1 MLAEGVVVRCW
12 RWCRGIGRAAGV
24 VAVESGKQERAAKA
38 WEELQASLEPE
49 VRRAYLIGPGAVVSV
64 VRTLF
69 ERCLAVTMTM
79 AEAIT
84 EDQVASLERRI
95 RSLEAARK
103 KDSHNSSKPPSSDVV
118 RGLRRPKS
126 LRGKSGKRPGGQP
139 GHPGRTLEMSEVPD
153 VILPHS
159 ATHCTSCGR
168 ALTENTASEV
178 VDRRQVFDMVPAR
191 PLVTEHRLI
200 ARKCE
205 ACGAYSTGSFPE
217 GVEASVQYGSE
228 VLAFS
233 VYLTAGQFIPLKRAS
248 ELVGIVSG
256 LPVSQAT
263 LLGAERRAAEGLE
276 ETEREIFGLIH
287 QSAISHMDETGCF
300 VEQKLN
306 YLHDL
311 STPFLSH
318 YTVHPKRGRGAFE
331 EIGFLPTYEGVAVHD
346 GCESYTDAR
355 YPCDHS
361 LCCAHLLRDATF
373 VEEEEKMEWAGKF
386 KRLLRAMKKAKER
399 AIEQGRTSLDQRAL
413 ARYER
418 RYTALLEEGD
428 LAEPPPAPAGKR
440 GGPRPRTAGRN
451 LLERLGKQRV
461 MVTRF
466 LHDFRVPF
474 DNSEAERDLRM
485 MKLRQK
491 ISGGFRTKDGARHF
505 ATIRGYLNTARKQGH
520 SPLDVLRDLFLGHPF
535 QPVIALPE

>member
-1 MLAEGVVVRCW
+1 M
-12 RWCRGIGRAAGV
+12 V
-24 VAVESGKQERAAKA
+24 VARCHEREQAAKA
-38 WEELQASLEPE
+38 WDALRVSVGASLEQE
-49 VRRAYLIGPGAVVSV
+49 IRKAYPIGPGAVVST

-69 ERCLAVTMTM
+69 ERYVAI
-79 AEAIT
+79 AES
-84 EDQVASLERRI
+84 ELGSLEAEVAALEARM
-95 RSLEAARK
+95 RSLEAARDAARN
-103 KDSHNSSKPPSSDVV
+103 KDSHNSSKPPSSDMVH
-118 RGLRRPKS
+118 GLRRPKS
-126 LRGKSGKRPGGQP
+126 LRGKSGKRPGGQM

-153 VILPHS
+153 VILPHTP
-159 ATHCTSCGR
+159 THCTICGR
-168 ALTENTASEV
+168 AFTENAEDAPVEV
-178 VDRRQVFDMVPAR
+178 LDRRQVFDMVPAR
-191 PLVTEHRLI
+191 PRVTEHRLI

-205 ACGAYSTGSFPE
+205 ACGAYSVGDFPE
-217 GVEASVQYGSE
+217 DVRASVQYGSE
-228 VLAFS
+228 ILAFS
-233 VYLTAGQFIPLKRAS
+233 VYLTAGQFLPLKRAS

-263 LLGAERRAAEGLE
+263 LLSAEERAARGLE
-276 ETEREIFGLIH
+276 ETERETFGLIH
-287 QSAISHMDETGCF
+287 RSPISHMDETGCF
-300 VEQKLN
+300 VETKLH

-318 YTVHPKRGRGAFE
+318 YTVHRKRGRGAFE
-331 EIGFLPTYEGVAVHD
+331 DIGFLPTYRGVAVHD

-361 LCCAHLLRDATF
+361 LCCAHLLRDLTF
-373 VEEEEKMEWAGKF
+373 VEEEESQEWAGKF

-399 AIEQGRTSLDQRAL
+399 AIECGRTALDRRRL

-418 RYTALLEEGD
+418 RYTALLQEGD
-428 LAEPPPAPAGKR
+428 LAEPPPAPAGHR

-461 MVTRF
+461 LVTRF

-491 ISGGFRTKDGARHF
+491 ISGGFRTREGARHF
-505 ATIRGYLNTARKQGH
+505 ATIRGYLATARKQHH
-520 SPLDVLRDLFLGHPF
+520 SPLEVLRDLFNGHPF
-535 QPVIALPE
+535 QPAIALPE

>member
-1 MLAEGVVVRCW
+1 M
-12 RWCRGIGRAAGV
+12 V
-24 VAVESGKQERAAKA
+24 VARRHEREQAAKA
-38 WEELQASLEPE
+38 WDALRVSLGASLEQE
-49 VRRAYLIGPGAVVSV
+49 IRKAYPIGPGAVVST

-69 ERCLAVTMTM
+69 ERYVAI
-79 AEAIT
+79 AESELGSLEA
-84 EDQVASLERRI
+84 EVASLEARM
-95 RSLEAARK
+95 RSLEAARN
-103 KDSHNSSKPPSSDVV
+103 KDSHNSSKPPSSDMV
-118 RGLRRPKS
+118 RHPPKNLKS
-126 LRGKSGKRPGGQP
+126 LRGKSGKRPGGQL
-139 GHPGRTLEMSEVPD
+139 GHPGRTLEMRAVPD

-168 ALTENTASEV
+168 AFTEPAEDTASEV

-191 PLVTEHRLI
+191 PRVTEHRLI

-205 ACGAYSTGSFPE
+205 ACGAYSVGDFPE
-217 GVEASVQYGSE
+217 DVRGAGVQYGSE
-228 VLAFS
+228 ILAFS

-263 LLGAERRAAEGLE
+263 LLSAEARAAEGLE

-287 QSAISHMDETGCF
+287 RSSISHMDETGCF
-300 VEQKLN
+300 VEKKLH

-318 YTVHPKRGRGAFE
+318 YTVHRKRGRGAFE
-331 EIGFLPTYEGVAVHD
+331 DIGFLPTYEGVAVHD

-361 LCCAHLLRDATF
+361 LCCAHLLRDLTF
-373 VEEEEKMEWAGKF
+373 VEEEESQEWAGKF

-399 AIEQGRTSLDQRAL
+399 AIQCGRTALERRSL

-418 RYTALLEEGD
+418 RYTQLLEEGD
-428 LAEPPPAPAGKR
+428 LAEPPPAPAGHR

-451 LLERLGKQRV
+451 LLERLGKQRA

-491 ISGGFRTKDGARHF
+491 ISGGFRTREGARHF
-505 ATIRGYLNTARKQGH
+505 ATIRGYLNTARKQGR
-520 SPLDVLRDLFLGHPF
+520 SPLEVLRDLFNGHPF
-535 QPVIALPE
+535 QPAVALPE